1 VTTKHS
7 LTVLNLETAT
17 FDCSFGRGCDGIC
30 CKNGRPPVTP
40 EEIAKIDELMPRLA
54 DRLTP
59 AARRTIERDG
69 FVSNRVKAGQRM
81 LRVADGW
88 CVFFNRGCVLHTLGA
103 EDGDSYQY
111 KPAVCALFP
120 LDYDD
125 HQRWYIRQWGY
136 KGEDWDLFCLNP
148 ANSDRKAS
156 ESLAAEIEF
165 AERFVAGD

>member
-1 VTTKHS
+1 
-7 LTVLNLETAT
+7 
-17 FDCSFGRGCDGIC
+17 
-30 CKNGRPPVTP
+30 
-40 EEIAKIDELMPRLA
+40 
-54 DRLTP
+54 
-59 AARRTIERDG
+59 
-69 FVSNRVKAGQRM
+69 M